1 MILTHKC
8 WLKISATGS
17 WFCSSPI
24 ECVQSDGILW
34 TFPMQEKIIRNTGYN
49 HHYNVNRQQIKDY
62 CLMRNILRR
71 LESCY
76 RNLSEG
82 PIKIIT
88 RESMFLFLEWFN
100 LFLPAYLTCLLGKG
114 KTVRLLINH
123 HCDVNEPLDKYK
135 LEVLR
140 KPRKSLQGPS
150 KLARW
155 NWSGLPN
162 PHVHLN
168 LIWLHCAG
176 LGWDYY
182 HGITAHELI
191 GSSRVCQIRT
201 FTCRNVPFSRTTIC
215 FFAENFRVSK
225 PDQNIRARSGIGVD
239 QAPAQTGHMGCVV
252 CVELNPRSFSLL
264 SCDASKDDQTYAC
277 VQVQERNPSVV
288 EPFAPRI
295 TGACAPASRRNL
307 ENDGAGSLASSR
319 PPAWRAGPRSGSWI
333 PCGSNGGGGRTRS
346 RWGARPPCALP
357 EISPLGS
364 VRRRVP
370 EAVGFARPRRTV
382 ADTRAQHTTHTY
394 GTGAEADARGPRT
407 PTCEAV
413 PGDVSNYAPDRLR
426 PPAMV
431 QEGGGGVRE
440 HTSRKNFEYCRMV
453 VEWRVS
459 RLRAYAYAFLLK
471 TSSRVLPFRDPP
483 SIPLRSTTR
492 NSRSY
497 SYRPGNK
504 SSVLTW
510 PPFVPR

>member
-168 LIWLHCAG
+168 LIW
-176 LGWDYY
+176 
-182 HGITAHELI
+182 
-191 GSSRVCQIRT
+191 
-201 FTCRNVPFSRTTIC
+201 
-215 FFAENFRVSK
+215 
-225 PDQNIRARSGIGVD
+225 
-239 QAPAQTGHMGCVV
+239 
-252 CVELNPRSFSLL
+252 
-264 SCDASKDDQTYAC
+264 
-277 VQVQERNPSVV
+277 
-288 EPFAPRI
+288 
-295 TGACAPASRRNL
+295 
-307 ENDGAGSLASSR
+307 
-319 PPAWRAGPRSGSWI
+319 
-333 PCGSNGGGGRTRS
+333 
-346 RWGARPPCALP
+346 
-357 EISPLGS
+357 
-364 VRRRVP
+364 
-370 EAVGFARPRRTV
+370 
-382 ADTRAQHTTHTY
+382 
-394 GTGAEADARGPRT
+394 
-407 PTCEAV
+407 
-413 PGDVSNYAPDRLR
+413 
-426 PPAMV
+426 
-431 QEGGGGVRE
+431 
-440 HTSRKNFEYCRMV
+440 
-453 VEWRVS
+453 
-459 RLRAYAYAFLLK
+459 
-471 TSSRVLPFRDPP
+471 
-483 SIPLRSTTR
+483 
-492 NSRSY
+492 
-497 SYRPGNK
+497 
-504 SSVLTW
+504 
-510 PPFVPR
+510 